1 MARIELH
8 HFHISPQSWVMICC
22 LFLPPTLIS
31 NADCVGYWFLPFS
44 CLVKSTSIS
53 VVFGSTDN
61 KTCLVNISSFYL
73 MFSNITDKQSDP
85 PSQWPMHT
93 FTVHI
98 KKTQKPAC
106 NICYI
111 DRRGSD
117 ISSSFGFNTMVIFTV
132 EPHKCKIW
140 MFPPQPMSIKLGL
153 KKKAE
158 IFKRFPMKRMAK

>member
-1 MARIELH
+1 MH

-22 LFLPPTLIS
+22 SFFPPTLIS

-53 VVFGSTDN
+53 VGCKKKRDN

-73 MFSNITDKQSDP
+73 MFSNIIDKQSDA

-93 FTVHI
+93 FTVCTSTH
-98 KKTQKPAC
+98 KKTAC

-117 ISSSFGFNTMVIFTV
+117 VSSSFSFNTKVIFTV
-132 EPHKCKIW
+132 EPHKSKIW

-158 IFKRFPMKRMAK
+158 IFKRFPMKRTAK